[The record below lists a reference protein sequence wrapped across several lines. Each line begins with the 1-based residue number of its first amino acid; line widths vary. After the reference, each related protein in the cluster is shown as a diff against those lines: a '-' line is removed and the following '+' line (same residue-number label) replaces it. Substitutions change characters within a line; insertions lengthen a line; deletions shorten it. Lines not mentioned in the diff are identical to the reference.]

1 MCVSRCVCSIHEEE
15 EGGGRALALGVLV
28 TTSLGG
34 GLLAV
39 RTGDLDGLLDDLRLE
54 RHPDLLVEAA
64 AVHVDEDDGDV
75 LVAGLAACMMG
86 FVRIRESSDSG
97 PVEQG
102 EEEGRVAEA
111 GRPGGYHL
119 VKALPSLERLRTVA
133 STRFLLRAALPVDLP
148 PAMDGWMLNLLGDSA
163 GWVAMRI
170 DGCPG
175 RERRSE

>member
-64 AVHVDEDDGDV
+64 AVHVDEDDGDI

-86 FVRIRESSDSG
+86 FARIRII
-97 PVEQG
+97 
-102 EEEGRVAEA
+102 R
-111 GRPGGYHL
+111 
-119 VKALPSLERLRTVA
+119 
-133 STRFLLRAALPVDLP
+133 
-148 PAMDGWMLNLLGDSA
+148 
-163 GWVAMRI
+163 
-170 DGCPG
+170 
-175 RERRSE
+175 